1 MSKCLV
7 VLAAAAMLSASG
19 CGSCGSDDDKDE
31 KTDADTPT
39 PIGAKTSRDGDANEK
54 KERPK
59 ACVQAE
65 ACCLEMADLRGQDP
79 DLVCSG
85 VKGVHT
91 GDKCEEF
98 HEGYAGVFEAS
109 GLELPEECVKNGSL

>member
-1 MSKCLV
+1 MFRC
-7 VLAAAAMLSASG
+7 LAALAFAALLPATG
-19 CGSCGSDDDKDE
+19 CGSCGSDDDKD
-31 KTDADTPT
+31 DADASKSTERKK
-39 PIGAKTSRDGDANEK
+39 ARDEDPSKPK
-54 KERPK
+54 KKARPK

-65 ACCLEMADLRGQDP
+65 ACCAEMADLRGQDP

-109 GLELPEECVKNGSL
+109 GLELPEACIKNGAP